1 MATFVYSG
9 VTYTAPAVGT
19 TEFALTSDSGNAIPY
34 LSQDH
39 IYVFTSSDG
48 QTWTTLTIN
57 TDYTFNS
64 QGTEVVLNVGTVAGQ
79 QIRLQRK
86 TPLSAQYVTFSDGSL
101 LTSNQL
107 NTAEQFSLY
116 CDQELSDTGGGSG
129 GGINVSTTDDL
140 PEGNTNLYYT
150 DARVESYVS
159 GAGYIKNAGVT
170 KIIAGTNIGIT
181 PASGTGE
188 VTINAAGGGGSGGGI
203 PEAPLDGA
211 LYARQS
217 AGWTSFTVPAAQVQ
231 SDWDVTDSTSLAFI
245 KNKPNWVQ
253 SDWSETDSSNFAFIK
268 NKPTLDLQTICEG
281 GNVTNTTIQAAG
293 FRIDQLPT
301 LP

>member
-9 VTYTAPAVGT
+9 VTYSAPAVGT

-48 QTWTTLTIN
+48 ETWTTLAID

-64 QGTEVVLNVGTVAGQ
+64 QGTEIVLNVGTVAGQ

-86 TPLSAQYVTFSDGSL
+86 TPLSAQYVTFSNGSL
-101 LTSNQL
+101 LTSSQL
-107 NTAEQFSLY
+107 NKAEQFSLY
-116 CDQELSDTGGGSG
+116 CDQELSDTGAGSG
-129 GGINVSTTDDL
+129 GIDVSTTDDL

-159 GAGYIKNAGVT
+159 GAGYLKNGVT
-170 KIIAGTNIGIT
+170 KIIAGSNIGIT

-211 LYARQS
+211 LYGRQS

-231 SDWDVTDSTSLAFI
+231 SDWSITDSASLAFI

-253 SDWSETDSSNFAFIK
+253 SNWVEMDSSSFAFIQ
-268 NKPTLDLQTICEG
+268 NKPVLNLQTICEG
-281 GNVTNTTIQAAG
+281 GSVTDTTIQAAG

>member
-19 TEFALTSDSGNAIPY
+19 TEFALTSDGGNAIPY

-39 IYVFTSSDG
+39 IHVSVSTDG
-48 QTWTTLTIN
+48 LNWTELTVT

-64 QGTEVVLNVGTVAGQ
+64 QGTEIILTVPTTAGQ
-79 QIRLQRK
+79 QVRLQRK
-86 TPLSAQYVTFSDGSL
+86 TPLSAQYVVFSDGSL
-101 LTSNQL
+101 LTSDQL
-107 NTAEQFSLY
+107 NQAEQFSLY

-129 GGINVSTTDDL
+129 GGSNISSTDDV

-150 DARVESYVS
+150 NARVESYVS

-170 KIIAGTNIGIT
+170 KIIAGANVGIT
-181 PASGTGE
+181 PADGTGE
-188 VTINAAGGGGSGGGI
+188 VTINAVGGGGSGGGI

-217 AGWTSFTVPAAQVQ
+217 AGWTNFTTPEAPVQ
-231 SDWDVTDSTSLAFI
+231 SDWSVTDSNSQAFI

-253 SDWSETDSSNFAFIK
+253 SDWAEADASSFAFIA
-268 NKPTLDLQTICEG
+268 NKPTLNLQTICDG
-281 GNVTNTTIQAAG
+281 GSTTTTKIQAAG